1 FNSVR
6 HPVHA
11 ATGAKV
17 LNGEDDTDFI
27 IDGVYPLVWSRIY
40 QSRNT
45 GENRL
50 GRGWAMPFDVF
61 LTIDDTGKGLENEN
75 IYYHDMSGRRLA

>member
-1 FNSVR
+1 MSEIASTAVGSMVVASVTQAFNSVR

-61 LTIDDTGKGLENEN
+61 
-75 IYYHDMSGRRLA
+75 